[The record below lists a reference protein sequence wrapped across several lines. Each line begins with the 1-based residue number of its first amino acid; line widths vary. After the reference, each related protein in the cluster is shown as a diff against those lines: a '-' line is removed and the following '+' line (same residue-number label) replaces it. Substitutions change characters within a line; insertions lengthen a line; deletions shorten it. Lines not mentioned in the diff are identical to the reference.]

1 MEYKLL
7 SAKHGSQ
14 HDRILKDY
22 PKIEEEFKV
31 RIKRRVY
38 DTDVYITIN
47 TLEELHRF
55 IEITTDIVIGGST
68 IIIYNGYLGQEMTI

>member
-7 SAKHGSQ
+7 SAKYGSQ

-38 DTDVYITIN
+38 DSDVYITIN

-55 IEITTDIVIGGST
+55 IEITTDIVIDGST
-68 IIIYNGYLGQEMTI
+68 IIIYNDYLE

>member
-7 SAKHGSQ
+7 SAKHVSQ

-68 IIIYNGYLGQEMTI
+68 IIIYNGYLE

>member
-7 SAKHGSQ
+7 SAKYGSQ

-38 DTDVYITIN
+38 DSDVYITIN

-68 IIIYNGYLGQEMTI
+68 IIIYNDYLE

>member
-7 SAKHGSQ
+7 SAKYGSQ

-68 IIIYNGYLGQEMTI
+68 IIIYNDYLE

>member
-7 SAKHGSQ
+7 SAKYGSQ

-68 IIIYNGYLGQEMTI
+68 IIIYNGYLE

>member
-55 IEITTDIVIGGST
+55 IEITTDIVIGAST
-68 IIIYNGYLGQEMTI
+68 IIIYNGYLEQEMTI

>member
-7 SAKHGSQ
+7 SAKYGSQ

-38 DTDVYITIN
+38 DSDVYITIN

-68 IIIYNGYLGQEMTI
+68 IIIYNGYLE

>member
-7 SAKHGSQ
+7 SAKYGSQ

-68 IIIYNGYLGQEMTI
+68 IIIYNGYLEQEMTI

>member
-7 SAKHGSQ
+7 SAKYGSQ

-38 DTDVYITIN
+38 DSDVYITIN

-68 IIIYNGYLGQEMTI
+68 IIIYNGYLEQEMTI

>member
-1 MEYKLL
+1 MEYRLL
-7 SAKHGSQ
+7 SAKYWSQ

-31 RIKRRVY
+31 RIKSRTY
-38 DTDVYITIN
+38 YTDVYITIN

-68 IIIYNGYLGQEMTI
+68 IIIYNGYLEQEMTI